1 MARVLVVDDDRS
13 IREVIAYVLRDEGYQ
28 VDEAADGRAALAA
41 IRRRH
46 PDVILVDLM
55 MPGMDGWDLV
65 RQYRE
70 RYGRRAAILI
80 LTAVQGGGRRGV
92 EADADEVVAKPFD
105 VEMLVERVAELV
117 RRGGGAA
124 VP

>member
-1 MARVLVVDDDRS
+1 MLVVDDDRS
-13 IREVIAYVLRDEGYQ
+13 IREVLAYLLRDEGYQ

-70 RYGRRAAILI
+70 RYGRRAAILV
-80 LTAVQGGGRRGV
+80 LTAVQGAGRCGV
-92 EADADEVVAKPFD
+92 DADADEVVAKPFD
-105 VEMLVERVAELV
+105 VEVLVERVAELV